1 MANVFDVAK
10 HILKKEGKMTAM
22 KLQKLCYYS
31 QAWHLVWEE
40 KRLFDNEIQ
49 AWENGPVSPD
59 LYQWH
64 KGQFIVERDALLD
77 ELCMNN
83 LKDNEEESIDSVLRD
98 YRQYTAQ
105 QLSDL
110 THQEKPWRETYN
122 KYKTL
127 SGRCDAEISINLM
140 HEFYS
145 GLLPDNVEEE

>member
-1 MANVFDVAK
+1 MTNIFDVAK
-10 HILKKEGKMTAM
+10 YILQKEQKMTAM

-40 KRLFDNEIQ
+40 KPLFLNVFQ

-64 KGQFIVERDALLD
+64 KGQFIVEENETLNSHCDNDLTSD
-77 ELCMNN
+77 ET
-83 LKDNEEESIDSVLRD
+83 DTIDCILRD
-98 YRQYTAQ
+98 YKKYTAQ

-110 THQEKPWRETYN
+110 THQEKPWRETYQ
-122 KYKTL
+122 KHRDM
-127 SGRCDAEISINLM
+127 SGRCNAEISLGLM

-145 GLLPDNVEEE
+145 GLLA